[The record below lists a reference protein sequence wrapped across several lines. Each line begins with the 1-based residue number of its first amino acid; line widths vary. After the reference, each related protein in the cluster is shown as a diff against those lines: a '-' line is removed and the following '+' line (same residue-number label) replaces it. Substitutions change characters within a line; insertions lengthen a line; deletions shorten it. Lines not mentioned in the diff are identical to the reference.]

1 MKLFSAAQV
10 KQWDAYTIANEPV
23 SSLDLM
29 ERAATAC
36 FNWLQQQYPSKQLYY
51 IFCGPGNNGGDGLA
65 IARML
70 VQQKHT
76 VFVYLLNSDKEN
88 SGDFTA
94 NLKKLETCTFNI
106 KKIAGQNDFPL
117 IPDGCIVIDAL
128 FGTGLNKPLMEIPA
142 ALVNHINESNV
153 PVISIDVPS
162 GLFADSSSEGNTIIK
177 ASYTLSFRQYKLAF
191 LVAQN
196 AVYSGAVVILDI
208 GLHKNFYNVEEPEM
222 NITDTSLIK
231 SFYKPRADFSHKG
244 TYGHAALIN
253 GSYGMM
259 GAAVLCAKGCLKSGT
274 GKLTCF
280 IPECGYT
287 VLQSAIPE
295 AMCITNGEKYIETIS
310 DLEKYN
316 AVGIGPGIGNYST
329 VRNVLQSLFQLYKK
343 PVVLDADALN
353 VLAENK
359 ILLEQI
365 PPGSILTP
373 HQKEFERLFG
383 ESKNDFERLQSA
395 LQKSKAY
402 NILIVLK
409 GHYSFIATPEG
420 KGYFNTTGNA
430 GMATAG
436 SGDVLTGIITGLLA
450 QSYTPL
456 EAALLGVYIH
466 GAAGDAA
473 AAKLSKEAMLAS
485 DIAGFIGEVFLNL
498 QQ

>member
-23 SSLDLM
+23 SSIDLM
-29 ERAATAC
+29 ERAASAC
-36 FNWLQQQYPSKQLYY
+36 FNWLQQQYPSKQSYY

-88 SGDFTA
+88 SRDFSA
-94 NLKKLETCTFNI
+94 NLKKLETYTFNI
-106 KKIAGQNDFPL
+106 KKIAGQNDFPI
-117 IPDGCIVIDAL
+117 IPEGSVAIDAL

-142 ALVNHINESNV
+142 ALVNHINESCV
-153 PVISIDVPS
+153 PVVSIDIPS
-162 GLFADSSSEGNTIIK
+162 GLFADSSSDSNSIIK
-177 ASYTLSFRQYKLAF
+177 ATYTLSFQQYKLAF
-191 LVAQN
+191 LLAQN
-196 AVYSGAVVILDI
+196 AAYSGEVTVLDI
-208 GLHKNFYNVEEPEM
+208 GLHKSFYDAEQSEM
-222 NITDTSLIK
+222 NIVDAALIK
-231 SFYKPRADFSHKG
+231 SFYRRRTDFSHKG
-244 TYGHAALIN
+244 NYGHAALIN

-259 GAAVLCAKGCLKSGT
+259 GAAVLCAMGCLKSGA
-274 GKLTCF
+274 GKLTSI

-287 VLQSAIPE
+287 VLQSTVPE
-295 AMCITNGEKYIETIS
+295 AMCITNGEKHIEQVS

-316 AVGIGPGIGNYST
+316 AVGIGPGIGIYST
-329 VRNVLQSLFQLYKK
+329 GKDVLQSLFQLYKK
-343 PVVLDADALN
+343 PAVIDADALN
-353 VLAENK
+353 IIAENK

-383 ESKNDFERLQSA
+383 ESANDFERLQFA
-395 LQKSKAY
+395 LQKSKFLKVY
-402 NILIVLK
+402 IVLK

-436 SGDVLTGIITGLLA
+436 SGDVLTGIITSLLA

-485 DIAGFIGEVFLNL
+485 DIAGFIGEIFLNL